1 MLRTSSPGSSSMLD
15 RRRDQRTSR
24 LLLLHL
30 PASYRPGS
38 SLRAAAGPAGNSSA
52 AGAVHKDLQEVHIVP
67 EVARNLDLAGMGWA
81 THSSHCCWV
90 DPADMAA
97 RFGCTG
103 QRRGGSVAATEG
115 TAAVRPASS
124 LVSCPTVLYVKVPRS
139 VA

>member
-1 MLRTSSPGSSSMLD
+1 MLD

-24 LLLLHL
+24 RLLHL

-52 AGAVHKDLQEVHIVP
+52 AGAVHKVLQEVHIVP

-81 THSSHCCWV
+81 TRSSHCCWV
-90 DPADMAA
+90 DPAGMAA

-115 TAAVRPASS
+115 TAAVRPALS
-124 LVSCPTVLYVKVPRS
+124 LVRCPTVLHVKVPRS

>member
-15 RRRDQRTSR
+15 RRKDQQTSH
-24 LLLLHL
+24 LLLHL

-52 AGAVHKDLQEVHIVP
+52 VGAVHKVLQEVHTVP
-67 EVARNLDLAGMGWA
+67 EVARNQGLAGMGWA
-81 THSSHCCWV
+81 SRSSHCCWV
-90 DPADMAA
+90 DPVDMAA

-103 QRRGGSVAATEG
+103 QHRGGSVAATEG
-115 TAAVRPASS
+115 TAAVRPALS
-124 LVSCPTVLYVKVPRS
+124 LVCCPTVLHVKVPRN

>member
-24 LLLLHL
+24 RLLHL

-52 AGAVHKDLQEVHIVP
+52 AGAVHKVLQEVHIVP

-81 THSSHCCWV
+81 TRSSHCCWV
-90 DPADMAA
+90 DPAGMAA

-103 QRRGGSVAATEG
+103 QHRGGSVAATEG
-115 TAAVRPASS
+115 TAAVRPALS
-124 LVSCPTVLYVKVPRS
+124 LVRCPTVLHVKVPRS

>member
-1 MLRTSSPGSSSMLD
+1 MLD

-24 LLLLHL
+24 RLLHL

-52 AGAVHKDLQEVHIVP
+52 AGAVHKVLQEVHIVP

-81 THSSHCCWV
+81 TRSSHCCWV
-90 DPADMAA
+90 DPAGMAA

-103 QRRGGSVAATEG
+103 QHRGGSVAATEG
-115 TAAVRPASS
+115 TAAVRPALS
-124 LVSCPTVLYVKVPRS
+124 LVRCPTVLHVKVPRS